1 MKTKKILVVDDN
13 QDDLMFTT
21 KAFRKLNF
29 NEELMVANDG
39 VEALEY
45 LFGNNGNSGCAP
57 EGLPSLV
64 LLDLKMPKIN
74 GLDVLRKIRAVEKTK
89 HGPVVMFTSSNEE
102 QDIIASRKLGA
113 NKFIQKPL
121 NIFDFNKIIAQIIL
135 CFNLQ
140 PNSTNVEP

>member
-1 MKTKKILVVDDN
+1 MKTKKILLVDDS

-21 KAFRKLNF
+21 RAFRKLNF

-64 LLDLKMPKIN
+64 LLDLKMPKVN
-74 GLDVLRKIRAVEKTK
+74 GFEVLRKIRATAKTS
-89 HGPVVMFTSSNEE
+89 GSRG
-102 QDIIASRKLGA
+102 DIY
-113 NKFIQKPL
+113 
-121 NIFDFNKIIAQIIL
+121 IF
-135 CFNLQ
+135 
-140 PNSTNVEP
+140 